1 MKSDSSEDITAV
13 SHTNRKDFAF
23 ASKEGLIIVS
33 LILFG
38 IYAFWYKI
46 FEFYYYNKLTWL
58 IIYPTFSFIV
68 LITMTILLITGIF
81 VFWKDRRYLII
92 HEKIGG
98 TIFIIGTLILFL
110 LPVSWVMGQLS
121 YEGSFEI
128 NNLIIMI
135 VGLILCIIG
144 SLILARTGGFFS
156 VWIIGILI
164 YMIIPLNGL
173 IGIVPSEYFGPID
186 DFLSSIGIYIVLTS
200 FILFLYHD
208 LKFIYLSRIIKKGN
222 KYRKEKQY
230 KSAIRCFNKALKV
243 YPLFTTAWNNMGNVY
258 FNQGKPEQAIK
269 CYKKALYFN
278 PEYSNAKKNLN
289 VVEKKL
295 KK

>member
-1 MKSDSSEDITAV
+1 MTNDSPDDMKTV

-58 IIYPTFSFIV
+58 IIFPTFSLIV

-81 VFWKDRRYLII
+81 VFWKDRKYLIV
-92 HEKIGG
+92 HEKFGG
-98 TIFIIGTLILFL
+98 IIFLIGTLFLFL
-110 LPVSWVMGQLS
+110 LPVSWAVELLS
-121 YEGSFEI
+121 YEGALGS
-128 NNLIIMI
+128 NTIIFMI
-135 VGLILCIIG
+135 MGLSLCIVG

-173 IGIVPSEYFGPID
+173 FGIVPSEYFGPID
-186 DFLSSIGIYIVLTS
+186 DFLSTIGIFIVLTS

-230 KSAIRCFNKALKV
+230 KSAIICFNKALKI

-269 CYKKALYFN
+269 CYKKALSFN

-289 VVEKKL
+289 VIEKKM

>member
-164 YMIIPLNGL
+164 YIIIPLNGL

-208 LKFIYLSRIIKKGN
+208 LKFIYLSRVIKKGN

-230 KSAIRCFNKALKV
+230 KSGIRCFNKALKV

>member
-164 YMIIPLNGL
+164 YIIIPLNGL